1 VIRLTGITKSYRTG
15 QVNTDVLLGVDLA
28 IDAGE
33 FTAVMGPSGSG
44 KSTLMHIMG
53 LLDRPSGGSYLLDGQ
68 EVSGL
73 DDDQLSDLRNRKM
86 GFVFQAFH
94 LLAQASAL
102 KNVLLP
108 FTYARVYPPDATERG
123 RRALEAVG
131 LSNRVT
137 HRPGEL
143 SGGESQR
150 VAIARALVTDPDII
164 FADEPTGNLD
174 RRSSYE
180 VMAILQ
186 GLSSQGKTVVLV
198 THDPQVGE
206 MCSRVVRLVYGRV
219 ESDTANPRPLS
230 ARDLLA
236 DLPAPPEGSR

>member
-1 VIRLTGITKSYRTG
+1 MIRLAGITKSYRTG
-15 QVNTDVLLGVDLA
+15 QVATDVLLGVDLA
-28 IDAGE
+28 VEAGE

-68 EVSGL
+68 EVRGL
-73 DDDQLSDLRNRKM
+73 DDDQLSDLRNRRM

-108 FTYARVYPPDATERG
+108 FTYARAYPSDAVERG

-131 LSNRVT
+131 LAQRVS

-143 SGGESQR
+143 SGGECQR

-174 RRSSYE
+174 RRSSHE

-186 GLSSQGKTVVLV
+186 GLSAQGKTVVLV

-219 ESDTANPRPLS
+219 ESDTANQRPLS
-230 ARDLLA
+230 ARAMLA
-236 DLPAPPEGSR
+236 EMEAQAGERR